1 MEKDKQ
7 FSCLKPPCFT
17 AVSKQHKRMAK
28 VSSINEELSKGCYP
42 SNPPELGKEEK
53 VSLT

>member
-1 MEKDKQ
+1 MEKEKQ
-7 FSCLKPPCFT
+7 FSCLKPTCFI
-17 AVSKQHKRMAK
+17 AVRKHHKWMVK
-28 VSSINEELSKGCYP
+28 VSSINEELSKGCYS